1 MIGRRDAVRQNSA
14 SPTPR
19 ATAHSSALA
28 TKSFLTYS
36 LSVRDLGKRGAI
48 ARTLNGRRIC
58 CCMVFVAGQIR
69 VQGNSKNFG
78 FLITLWKVV
87 LRRESL
93 MSRSKSLLTANL
105 LKLTPVVSLAVFC
118 AATAGPLR
126 AEDKLDKKVVELC
139 KKVGDFYKDAKSLHT
154 EGVFVTKIDNNGQK
168 REINVAAAYEIERPN
183 RLSLKT
189 QFNGDATKG
198 PDVISDGKKLTV
210 YRKALHQ
217 YVQEDAPKDV
227 SELGA
232 RILQVGPAMVGM
244 LFPNVLNDDPA
255 DSLMQGVNSCSYVG
269 MDKVD
274 GTPAHHM
281 KFSQDQFDWEM
292 WVASEGKPFILQMT
306 RKIDGENGKATTTE
320 TYKKWTV
327 DAPAGKDSFTF
338 APPKD
343 ATKVDE
349 FKEEN

>member
-1 MIGRRDAVRQNSA
+1 
-14 SPTPR
+14 
-19 ATAHSSALA
+19 
-28 TKSFLTYS
+28 
-36 LSVRDLGKRGAI
+36 
-48 ARTLNGRRIC
+48 
-58 CCMVFVAGQIR
+58 
-69 VQGNSKNFG
+69 
-78 FLITLWKVV
+78 
-87 LRRESL
+87 
-93 MSRSKSLLTANL
+93 MSHRLSLLTRANL
-105 LKLTPVVSLAVFC
+105 LNVTPVVSLTLLC
-118 AATAGPLR
+118 AAMTSPLR

-139 KKVGDFYKDAKSLHT
+139 KKVGDLYKNAKTLHT
-154 EGVFVTKIDNNGQK
+154 EGTFVTKIDNGQK
-168 REINVAAAYEIERPN
+168 REINVTAVYDIERPN

-217 YVQEDAPKDV
+217 YVQEDAPKDMN
-227 SELGA
+227 ELRDKVFQA
-232 RILQVGPAMVGM
+232 GPVVAGM
-244 LFPNVLNDDPA
+244 LFPNVLTDDPA
-255 DSLMQGVNSCSYVG
+255 DSLMEGVNSCSYVG

-306 RKIDGENGKATTTE
+306 RKVDGENGKATTTE

-338 APPKD
+338 SPPKD

-349 FKEEN
+349 FKEGN